1 MSTTDTPTACFAAF
15 AVGVWAGVNEELA
28 LLWPLLDDDSGRVL
42 WRSFCDEPHR
52 AALKW
57 MRAKQ
62 VDNGSSD
69 RTGMYWGVW
78 VAQKSTCGVHPE
90 MTSPGLFWEPQPAFS
105 FVEQLL
111 TGLKI
116 VSFPVLQAFQTG
128 LSSAKSLAGVA
139 ADDLTNNKHAHK
151 IEAFYRSQASA
162 YDAFRENFLHARRFL
177 AVSLPLFSRRKLVWI
192 DVGAGTAR
200 NLEFFPVET
209 LRRRFE
215 KIYILDISASLLEVA
230 RQRVEKAG
238 LSDIVELVLADFT
251 DLSAA
256 GKAALPPAGSADLVT
271 FSYSLSMIP
280 DKAAA
285 LRQAAR
291 LINDTGAVGVAD
303 FFQQGLATPNEVCVF
318 VFVCV
323 CLCLCVCVC
332 VELLHSKQFP
342 PCSSKYSPP
351 FCHHTTTSTPH

>member
-1 MSTTDTPTACFAAF
+1 MLSYILSRLVA
-15 AVGVWAGVNEELA
+15 LA
-28 LLWPLLDDDSGRVL
+28 LSLVVASLVIFVMIELVPGDPA
-42 WRSFCDEPHR
+42 SFMLGLNAAPDTV
-52 AALKW
+52 AAL
-57 MRAKQ
+57 RAELGLG
-62 VDNGSSD
+62 GSPVE
-69 RTGMYWGVW
+69 RYLRWVGGMLQGDFGTSYTYRAP
-78 VAQKSTCGVHPE
+78 VAELVT
-90 MTSPGLFWEPQPAFS
+90 
-105 FVEQLL
+105 
-111 TGLKI
+111 
-116 VSFPVLQAFQTG
+116 
-128 LSSAKSLAGVA
+128 
-139 ADDLTNNKHAHK
+139 
-151 IEAFYRSQASA
+151 
-162 YDAFRENFLHARRFL
+162 ARL

-323 CLCLCVCVC
+323 CLCLCVCVYVWSC
-332 VELLHSKQFP
+332 CTANSSPHAPQSTHHRFVTTQRPPLPIDLTTILCAAQARVEAVFQGL
-342 PCSSKYSPP
+342 
-351 FCHHTTTSTPH
+351 